1 MRRVLL
7 SALLAAAVANVA
19 AQGFRERVDVEI
31 VRLEVLATD
40 SQGHPVRDLKAGD
53 LRATVDGKPVS
64 IDGFETPPSPD
75 APAAL
80 PSLPGPRPA
89 NLAPDPARPTEAPRA
104 APSTYWM
111 AFLADETSSE
121 QSNRQAVY
129 AEMFRFF
136 EAGLAPGVQ
145 AQLMVFDGRLRVECP
160 WTADADRLRRTV
172 AIMSKRPAV
181 ARVGQPGS
189 LSGNPEHGSF
199 RVELDSMEANAHVRT
214 SLAGLFDSLRTF
226 PESPGRK
233 ALYFLSDGAP
243 FLAPSEIARDLI
255 ATSTSSADG
264 NDPVSEYLRAR
275 EAEMDRDL
283 LWDSLTWNKTGS
295 ASLLTDISRL
305 ALLRGIEIHPVRSAA
320 HDFSGRVRT
329 DRSFSGRASA
339 PSRTDPRRST
349 ASARDAE
356 TVPTTDIA
364 AGQSMEAIAETTGG
378 DAVLSRR
385 FFQDGLNQEVG
396 NRDAFYVV
404 TFRDP
409 FAGDHRFHRIEVT
422 SARSGVK
429 LRYRRGY
436 RVLDVAEALNQS
448 AANRLYEKAD
458 DNPLGVRLNFQ
469 GLGMDKGKAV
479 ASVLVAYPPPPRAGG
494 ERATEDAMRIVAFAA
509 VRDGTLRHLDLSGKA
524 EMTEASG
531 SSWLMR
537 SGTITLPPGS
547 YRWSFA
553 IRDEQTGITSYLAF
567 DRALP

>member
-1 MRRVLL
+1 M
-7 SALLAAAVANVA
+7 AV
-19 AQGFRERVDVEI
+19 
-31 VRLEVLATD
+31 
-40 SQGHPVRDLKAGD
+40 
-53 LRATVDGKPVS
+53 
-64 IDGFETPPSPD
+64 
-75 APAAL
+75 
-80 PSLPGPRPA
+80 
-89 NLAPDPARPTEAPRA
+89 
-104 APSTYWM
+104 
-111 AFLADETSSE
+111 LADETSSE

-129 AEMFRFF
+129 AELFRFF

-145 AQLMVFDGRLRVECP
+145 VQLMVFDGRLRVQCP

-172 AIMSKRPAV
+172 AAMSKRTAMV
-181 ARVGQPGS
+181 QVGQPGS
-189 LSGNPEHGSF
+189 LSGNPEHGAN
-199 RVELDSMEANAHVRT
+199 RVEFDSMEANAHVRT

-226 PESPGRK
+226 PESSGRK

-255 ATSTSSADG
+255 ASSTSSVVG
-264 NDPVSEYLRAR
+264 NDPVSDSMRAH
-275 EAEMDRDL
+275 EAELDRNL
-283 LWDSLTWNKTGS
+283 LWDSLTWNKSGS

-339 PSRTDPRRST
+339 GSRADPRQQRLL
-349 ASARDAE
+349 RDAE
-356 TVPTTDIA
+356 TIPSTDIV
-364 AGQSMEAIAETTGG
+364 AGQSMEAVAETTGG
-378 DAVLSRR
+378 EAVLSRR
-385 FFQDGLNQEVG
+385 FFQDGLNEEVR

-409 FAGDHRFHRIEVT
+409 FAGDHRFHRIELVP
-422 SARSGVK
+422 ARSGIK

-448 AANRLYEKAD
+448 AANRLYEKVD

-494 ERATEDAMRIVAFAA
+494 ERTGGDAMRIVAFAA
-509 VRDGTLRHLDLSGKA
+509 VRDGVLRHLDLSGKA
-524 EMTEASG
+524 DVAEAGG
-531 SSWLMR
+531 SSWLTR
-537 SGTITLPPGS
+537 SGTITLPPGA

-553 IRDEQTGITSYLAF
+553 IRDEQTGITSYLTF